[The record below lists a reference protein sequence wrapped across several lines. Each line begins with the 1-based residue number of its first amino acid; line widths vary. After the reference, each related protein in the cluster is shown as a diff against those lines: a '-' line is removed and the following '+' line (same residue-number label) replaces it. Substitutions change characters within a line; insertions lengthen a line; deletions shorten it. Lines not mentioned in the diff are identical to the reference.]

1 MSIDRDRNV
10 YGQSLGVD
18 MGPEKGVA
26 VIHHEKA
33 EYLKTI
39 GFDFGGDPEELKRD
53 GASSSP
59 TSSRA
64 SRPVDISSIVAQM
77 HV

>member
-53 GASSSP
+53 GASVSDKIPGVKMYLDLHHRS
-59 TSSRA
+59 
-64 SRPVDISSIVAQM
+64 M